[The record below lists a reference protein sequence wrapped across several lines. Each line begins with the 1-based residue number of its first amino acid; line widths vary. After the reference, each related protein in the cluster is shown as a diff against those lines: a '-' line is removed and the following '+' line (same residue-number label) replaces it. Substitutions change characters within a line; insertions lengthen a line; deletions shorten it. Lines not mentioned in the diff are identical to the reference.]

1 MTRTF
6 KIIFMIVFT
15 GLFLVTCTN
24 HKTDLDKNEAFVSLF
39 IKSLRTVTLN
49 NELQKKMVSFVLFS
63 LNEKSNA
70 FNNIMDYY
78 EINDPFER
86 NKKEEVEINITD
98 IVRRDLKS
106 YMVKWQE
113 KRVNHIEH
121 KYDHKSFESI
131 VDIDDQIDS
140 LNRLLNKDDFSC
152 LYVNNISIRETADVD
167 KSFK

>member
-1 MTRTF
+1 
-6 KIIFMIVFT
+6 
-15 GLFLVTCTN
+15 
-24 HKTDLDKNEAFVSLF
+24 
-39 IKSLRTVTLN
+39 
-49 NELQKKMVSFVLFS
+49 
-63 LNEKSNA
+63 
-70 FNNIMDYY
+70 
-78 EINDPFER
+78 
-86 NKKEEVEINITD
+86 
-98 IVRRDLKS
+98 
-106 YMVKWQE
+106 MVKWQE